1 MGGTGATA
9 TFAFAI
15 TVGGPFCCCCDFRS
29 GAPNLAGMWP
39 SDVIRHKCVLLLW
52 PRITRMRTQ
61 KREEAECQ
69 CAGGPD
75 GVGVRAPEEPSSG
88 NGSMHRVKMPS
99 RSRINVTSHRGMKPP
114 LRDFQIAA
122 RGYIEAHSP
131 RVWRASLRGTHPR
144 WGPRLLVRALFFIEA
159 VLHAYIDRS
168 SI

>member
-1 MGGTGATA
+1 MKKRNWLGNEISRYGRNRRYGN
-9 TFAFAI
+9 
-15 TVGGPFCCCCDFRS
+15 FCFCHHRWWSFLLLLRFRS

-99 RSRINVTSHRGMKPP
+99 RSRINVTSHRGIKPTP
-114 LRDFQIAA
+114 RDFQT
-122 RGYIEAHSP
+122 
-131 RVWRASLRGTHPR
+131 SLRAPS
-144 WGPRLLVRALFFIEA
+144 
-159 VLHAYIDRS
+159 RS
-168 SI
+168 RCVWA